1 MLVGTILRNRYKI
14 LELLGSGGVG
24 ETYLA
29 EDLDIPITP
38 KPKCVVK
45 RLQSQSI
52 IPQIVRLFHQEGE
65 LLYKLSQKCDRIPK
79 LFAYFQEN
87 NEFYLIQE
95 LIDGH
100 DLSTEIIPGYLWQ
113 ESAVIKLLQEILE
126 VLAFVHQENIIHRDI
141 KPQNLMRRASDG
153 KIVLIDFG
161 AVKQVSAK
169 PVNAQGETN
178 LTIII
183 GTLGYMPDEQS
194 SGKPKLGSD
203 IYAVG
208 MIGIQA
214 LTGLS
219 PIQLPENFTTG
230 EIIWRDRAQ
239 VSDRLA
245 NVLDTMVKP
254 HFSQRYQ
261 SATEALEALMTVV
274 ETQSSVSQAI
284 TIASPTPLP
293 SVAPLMPLNLQP
305 SNNSASAPTPASHAF
320 PNRRRFI
327 TLASLAG
334 FGALGAIIWESVR
347 SKPDQIPTTLKNG
360 NQPAPLPLP
369 PSPQTKGL
377 SLKKVEFDVVTLNA
391 QGKETVS
398 RRSGQFLTEDLGK
411 GLGLVMV
418 EIPDSQFLIGSPD
431 TELKRRSDESPQ
443 HTVAIARFLISKY
456 AIDQTKWQA
465 IAALPKI
472 ERDLPTNPSK
482 FKGAELPVENISWLE
497 AIEFCAR
504 LSKDSGRTYRL
515 PTEAEWEYACRAG
528 TSTPFH
534 FGETISTSLANYYG
548 DYTYGTGR
556 KGEFRRGTV
565 DVAMFKANSFGLH
578 QMHGNVWEWC
588 ADYWHPNYQGAPSD
602 SSAWLADG
610 NNTQRILRG
619 GSWGNSPS
627 ECRSASRFKAVVDYR
642 GHDVGFRVCFSA
654 V

>member
-14 LELLGSGGVG
+14 LELLGNGGIG

-45 RLQSQSI
+45 RLQSQAI
-52 IPQIVRLFHQEGE
+52 IPEIVRLFHQEGE
-65 LLYKLSQKCDRIPK
+65 LLYKLSQKYDRIPK

-100 DLSTEIIPGYLWQ
+100 DLSTEIIAGNLWQ
-113 ESAVIKLLQEILE
+113 ESGVIKLLQEILE
-126 VLAFVHQENIIHRDI
+126 VLAFVHQENMIHRDI
-141 KPQNLMRRASDG
+141 KPQNLMRRHSDG

-194 SGKPKLGSD
+194 NGKPKLSSD
-203 IYAVG
+203 VYAVG

-239 VSDRLA
+239 VSDRFA
-245 NVLDTMVKP
+245 NVLDTMVRP

-261 SATEALEALMTVV
+261 SATEALEALMAVL
-274 ETQSSVSQAI
+274 ETQSSLSQAT

-293 SVAPLMPLNLQP
+293 SVAPEMPLNLQS
-305 SNNSASAPTPASHAF
+305 SNNLAVNPISHPY
-320 PNRRRFI
+320 PNRRKFI

-334 FGALGAIIWESVR
+334 FGLLGAIIWESVR
-347 SKPDQIPTTLKNG
+347 SKPDRIPTALKNG
-360 NQPAPLPLP
+360 NQSSPLTSL
-369 PSPQTKGL
+369 QTKGL
-377 SLKKVEFDVVTLNA
+377 PLKKAEFDVVTLND

-411 GLGLVMV
+411 GIGLVMV
-418 EIPDSQFLIGSPD
+418 EIPGGQFLMGSPD
-431 TELKRRSDESPQ
+431 PELKRRSDESPQ

-456 AIDQTKWQA
+456 AIDQTKWQE

-472 ERDLPTNPSK
+472 ERNLPANPSK

-504 LSKDSGRTYRL
+504 LSKYSGRIYRL
-515 PTEAEWEYACRAG
+515 PTEAEWEYACRAR

-534 FGETISTSLANYYG
+534 FGETISTDLVNYYG
-548 DYTYGTGR
+548 DYTYGAGR
-556 KGEFRRGTV
+556 KGEFRGKTIDV
-565 DVAMFKANSFGLH
+565 DKFKANALGIY

-602 SSAWLADG
+602 GSAWLVDA
-610 NNTQRILRG
+610 NSTQRILRG

-627 ECRSASRFKAVVDYR
+627 ECRSASRFKALVDYR

-654 V
+654 A